1 MINPIN
7 HHDHSLKLLKI
18 LLLLL
23 LLDFKFLV
31 SGQLFDISGQSSIII
46 NDKLYFFG
54 GYSISA
60 EYTNQIIYL
69 DLSKL
74 SLLNQSL
81 PIKSLTPIST
91 VLVPPFIR
99 ASLTLGGNNNDT
111 LYLISGYRTTSPGTT
126 AYGSIVYSINT
137 SSFNTWTPET
147 LNGQQLLVNVND
159 TMYTQDNNG
168 NTYITGGGINN
179 IYKFNINTLSLV
191 LLNPTNNGLK
201 IDDIVTCHLL
211 NDKETIIYIGY
222 NLTQV

>member
-1 MINPIN
+1 MINLIN
-7 HHDHSLKLLKI
+7 HHNHSFKLLKI
-18 LLLLL
+18 LLLNLL
-23 LLDFKFLV
+23 MFLDDFKFLV

-74 SLLNQSL
+74 FLLNQSL

-126 AYGSIVYSINT
+126 AYGSMVYSINT
-137 SSFNTWTPET
+137 SSFNTWTSET

-159 TMYTQDNNG
+159 TMYTQDSNG
-168 NTYITGGGINN
+168 NTYITGGGVNN
-179 IYKFNINTLSLV
+179 IYKFNINTLSFV
-191 LLNPTNNGLK
+191 S
-201 IDDIVTCHLL
+201 
-211 NDKETIIYIGY
+211 
-222 NLTQV
+222 